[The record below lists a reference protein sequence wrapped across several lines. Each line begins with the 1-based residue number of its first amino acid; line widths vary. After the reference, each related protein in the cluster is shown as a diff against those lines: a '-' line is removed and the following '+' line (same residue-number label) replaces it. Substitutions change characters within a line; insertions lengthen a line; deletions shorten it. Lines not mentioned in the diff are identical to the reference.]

1 MSEAFIQSHR
11 YRFFAVGA
19 IGTFMGTL
27 EGSILNVALPTLA
40 DSLSASIDVVAW
52 VILAFQLTVVSL
64 LMVFGSVTQ
73 RRGYFFAYR
82 FGYVFLILGSILSA
96 ASTTVFMLIGA
107 RVVQAVGAAMF
118 QAVGV
123 GLVTTVFP
131 PEERGKGIGLMVM
144 MVSAGLMTGPPAGG
158 FILSVAPWQAIFLI
172 NIPIGLVGLW
182 LTYRYLRKLPK
193 PSLRVSVH
201 FGGAVALSIVLGAG
215 VFGLTQL
222 ADHPVTDWRVW
233 GVLLLAGIAL
243 VSFVRLESDPR
254 KALIGVGIFRNRQVI
269 IAVIGM
275 LVLFVSIAGVLILVP
290 FYLERVKGFAPSH
303 VGLYLMI
310 MPVVMFVLAPL
321 AGKLSDK
328 IGYRLL
334 TTLGLLMTALGLYLL
349 HGLTAASPAGYVA
362 WSLLVI
368 SVGVGVFN
376 TPNTSALMGSVGT
389 GERAISSSII
399 SATRNIGFAL
409 GIAMTTALFAHFQSY
424 YAGEGSA
431 SEVFVM
437 AYRKVILISIGIVLA
452 GVPLTFLRA
461 NRVKKPEGV
470 PPGLS

>member
-1 MSEAFIQSHR
+1 MSESYIQSHR

-40 DSLSASIDVVAW
+40 DELSASIDVVAW

-64 LMVFGSVTQ
+64 LMVFGTLTQ

-82 FGYVFLILGSILSA
+82 FGYVFFILGSILSA
-96 ASTTVFMLIGA
+96 ASTTIYMLIGA
-107 RVVQAVGAAMF
+107 RVVQAIGAAMF

-131 PEERGKGIGLMVM
+131 PEERGKGIGMMVM
-144 MVSAGLMTGPPAGG
+144 MVSAGLMSGPPAGG
-158 FILSVAPWQAIFLI
+158 FILSVAPWQTIFLI
-172 NIPIGLVGLW
+172 NIPIGLVGLF

-193 PSLRVSVH
+193 PSTDVPLHVGS
-201 FGGAVALSIVLGAG
+201 AVAISIVLGAG

-222 ADHPVTDWRVW
+222 ADYPVTSWRVW
-233 GVLLLAGIAL
+233 GMLLLSVVAL
-243 VSFVRLESDPR
+243 VTFVRLESDPR
-254 KALIGVGIFRNRQVI
+254 KALIGVSIFRNRQVI

-275 LVLFVSIAGVLILVP
+275 LVLFISIAGIMILVP
-290 FYLERVKGFAPSH
+290 FYLERVKGFDPSK
-303 VGLYLMI
+303 VGLFLMI
-310 MPVVMFVLAPL
+310 LPVVMFVVAPL

-334 TTLGLLMTALGLYLL
+334 TTVGLFLTAFGLYML
-349 HGLTAASPAGYVA
+349 HGVSVGSPASYVA

-368 SVGVGVFN
+368 SIGVGIFN
-376 TPNTSALMGSVGT
+376 TPNTSALMGSVRS

-399 SATRNIGFAL
+399 SATRNVGFAL
-409 GIAMTTALFAHFQSY
+409 GIALATSLFAYFKSHY
-424 YAGEGSA
+424 GGEGTA
-431 SEVFVM
+431 DEVFVM
-437 AYRKVILISIGIVLA
+437 AYRKVILVSIVVALV
-452 GVPLTFLRA
+452 GVPLAFFRA
-461 NRVKKPEGV
+461 NRVKKPEGM
-470 PPGLS
+470 PPGL